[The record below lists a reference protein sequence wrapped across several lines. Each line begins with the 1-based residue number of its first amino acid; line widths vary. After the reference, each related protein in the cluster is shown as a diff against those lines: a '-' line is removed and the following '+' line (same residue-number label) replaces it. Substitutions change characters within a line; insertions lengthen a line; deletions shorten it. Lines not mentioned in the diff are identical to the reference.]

1 MANKEEASSSVVCS
15 ITRRAIVQPS
25 QSFACRS
32 QFCLEMRLPL
42 IPTLLQEEVSGA
54 ESGFLRVVARVSQ
67 LERKASDL
75 ALIVG
80 RSEMVSHAS

>member
-1 MANKEEASSSVVCS
+1 MANKEEVSSTVVCS

-54 ESGFLRVVARVSQ
+54 VARMSP
-67 LERKASDL
+67 LERKASGL